1 MVSSEVGFV
10 KGNLVWGKN
19 LNTIISSV
27 ALVLFGF
34 ILGGAFSTS
43 VADQPGSA
51 RAELVTEA
59 ERLYADVYNRVA
71 PSVVSITTSS
81 RSAGDDQFFADGSGS
96 GFIVDQQG
104 HIVTNFHV
112 IDGAERIEINMFDG
126 TIVEAEI
133 IGTDP
138 DSDLAVIQV
147 NLSADRLVPVPL
159 GNSDDLLVGQSVLAM
174 GNPFNKDWTLTNGI
188 VSALNRTIIGLN
200 NYSIGGVI
208 QTDAAINPGNSGGP
222 LLNLRGEV
230 IGVNSQIELLN
241 GVRQNAG
248 VGYAI
253 PSNLVSRVFSDI
265 INFGQVQYSYIG
277 ITNRPIDLNLID
289 EFRLPNNIQG
299 VAVRQVRPNT
309 PAARGGLQTMGLN
322 SIDVITAID
331 GISISSFDELVGYL
345 SIYTRPG
352 QTVQLTVFRDGGS
365 VTLDVTLDVRPG

>member
-1 MVSSEVGFV
+1 MIYKSLRMFVG
-10 KGNLVWGKN
+10 
-19 LNTIISSV
+19 SV
-27 ALVLFGF
+27 VLIAFGF

-43 VADQPGSA
+43 VADEPGSP
-51 RAELVTEA
+51 RAELVLES

-81 RSAGDDQFFADGSGS
+81 RGAGNDQFFAEGSGS
-96 GFIVDQQG
+96 GFVVDQQG

-112 IDGAERIEINMFDG
+112 IDGAERIEINFFDG

-138 DSDLAVIQV
+138 DSDLAVIKV
-147 NLSADRLVPVPL
+147 DLAPAILVPVPL
-159 GNSDDLLVGQSVLAM
+159 ANSDDLIVGQSVLAM
-174 GNPFNKDWTLTNGI
+174 GNPFNKDWTLTYGI

-289 EFRLPNNIQG
+289 DFGLPNNIRG

-309 PAARGGLQTMGLN
+309 PAARGGLRTMSNN
-322 SIDVITAID
+322 SIDVITAVD
-331 GISISSFDELVGYL
+331 GIDIHSFDELVGYL

-352 QTVQLTVFRDGGS
+352 QTVQLTVFREGAS
-365 VTLDVTLDVRPG
+365 VSLAVTLDVRPG

>member
-1 MVSSEVGFV
+1 M
-10 KGNLVWGKN
+10 LGKT
-19 LNTIISSV
+19 LNTIIGSL
-27 ALVLFGF
+27 ALIIFGF

-43 VADQPGSA
+43 VADEPGSP

-81 RSAGDDQFFADGSGS
+81 RGASDEQFFADGSGS

-126 TIVEAEI
+126 TILEASV
-133 IGTDP
+133 IGIDP
-138 DSDLAVIQV
+138 DSDLAVIKV
-147 NLSADRLVPVPL
+147 SISSDRLVPVPL

-174 GNPFNKDWTLTNGI
+174 GNPFNKDWTLTYGI

-253 PSNLVSRVFSDI
+253 PSNLVSRVFTDI

-289 EFRLPNNIQG
+289 EFNLPNNIRG

-322 SIDVITAID
+322 SIDVITAVD
-331 GISISSFDELVGYL
+331 GVTIRSFDELVGYL

-352 QTVQLTVFRDGGS
+352 QTVQLTVFRNGAS
-365 VTLDVTLDVRPG
+365 VNLSVTLDVRPG

>member
-1 MVSSEVGFV
+1 MF
-10 KGNLVWGKN
+10 GKT
-19 LNTIISSV
+19 LRLFIGSFSLIM
-27 ALVLFGF
+27 FGF

-43 VADQPGSA
+43 VADEPGSI
-51 RAELVTEA
+51 RAELITEA
-59 ERLYADVYNRVA
+59 EQLYADVYNRVA

-81 RSAGDDQFFADGSGS
+81 RGAGGDDQFFADGAGS
-96 GFIVDQQG
+96 GFVVDKQG

-112 IDGAERIEINMFDG
+112 IDGAERIEINFFDG
-126 TIVEAEI
+126 TIVEASV

-147 NLSADRLVPVPL
+147 NLPAENLVAVPL

-174 GNPFNKDWTLTNGI
+174 GNPFNKDWTMTYGI
-188 VSALNRTIIGLN
+188 ISALNRTIIGLN

-253 PSNLVSRVFSDI
+253 PSNLVSRVFNDI

-277 ITNRPIDLNLID
+277 ITNRPIDLNLIED
-289 EFRLPNNIQG
+289 FRLPNNIRG

-309 PAARGGLQTMGLN
+309 PAARGGLQTMTN
-322 SIDVITAID
+322 NIDVITAVD
-331 GISISSFDELVGYL
+331 GVTIRSFDELVGYL

-352 QTVQLTVFRDGGS
+352 QTVQLTVFRAGATI
-365 VTLDVTLDVRPG
+365 TLNVTLDVRPG

>member
-1 MVSSEVGFV
+1 VF
-10 KGNLVWGKN
+10 GK
-19 LNTIISSV
+19 TIRVLISSV
-27 ALVLFGF
+27 ALIIFGF
-34 ILGGAFSTS
+34 ILGGTFAPS
-43 VADQPGSA
+43 VADEPGSP

-81 RSAGDDQFFADGSGS
+81 RGGGDDQFFADGSGS
-96 GFIVDQQG
+96 GFVVDQLG

-112 IDGAERIEINMFDG
+112 IDGAERIEINFFDG
-126 TIVEAEI
+126 TIVEADV
-133 IGTDP
+133 IGIDP

-147 NLSADRLVPVPL
+147 ILPAEKLVPVPL
-159 GNSDDLLVGQSVLAM
+159 GNSDDLLVGQSVLAI
-174 GNPFNKDWTLTNGI
+174 GNPFNKDWTLTYGI

-230 IGVNSQIELLN
+230 IGVNSQIELQN

-253 PSNLVSRVFSDI
+253 PSNLVNRVFSDI
-265 INFGQVQYSYIG
+265 INFGEVQYSYIG
-277 ITNRPIDLNLID
+277 ITNRPIDLNLIQD
-289 EFRLPNNIQG
+289 FNLPNNIRG

-309 PAARGGLQTMGLN
+309 PAARGGLRTMGVDT
-322 SIDVITAID
+322 IDVITAVDNVPIR
-331 GISISSFDELVGYL
+331 SFDELVGYL

-352 QTVQLTVFRDGGS
+352 QTVQLTVYRAGQQ
-365 VTLDVTLDVRPG
+365 TILDVTLDVRPG

>member
-1 MVSSEVGFV
+1 VFD
-10 KGNLVWGKN
+10 K
-19 LNTIISSV
+19 TIRVLIGSV
-27 ALVLFGF
+27 ALIIFGF
-34 ILGGAFSTS
+34 ILGGAFSTT
-43 VADQPGSA
+43 VADEPGSP
-51 RAELVTEA
+51 RAELITEA

-81 RSAGDDQFFADGSGS
+81 RGGGDDQFFADGSGS
-96 GFIVDQQG
+96 GFVVDQRG

-112 IDGAERIEINMFDG
+112 IDGAERIEINFFDG
-126 TIVEAEI
+126 TIVEADI

-138 DSDLAVIQV
+138 DSDLAVIRV
-147 NLSADRLVPVPL
+147 DVPIEKLVPVPL
-159 GNSDDLLVGQSVLAM
+159 GNSDDLLVGQSVLAI
-174 GNPFNKDWTLTNGI
+174 GNPFNKDWTLTYGI

-253 PSNLVSRVFSDI
+253 PSNLVNRVFSDI
-265 INFGQVQYSYIG
+265 INFGEVQYSYIG
-277 ITNRPIDLNLID
+277 ITNRPIDLNLIQD
-289 EFRLPNNIQG
+289 FGLPNNIQG

-309 PAARGGLQTMGLN
+309 PAARGGLQTMGVDT
-322 SIDVITAID
+322 IDVITAID
-331 GISISSFDELVGYL
+331 GVPIQGFDELVGYL

-352 QTVQLTVFRDGGS
+352 QTVQLTVYREGQQI
-365 VTLDVTLDVRPG
+365 TLDVTLDVRPG

>member
-1 MVSSEVGFV
+1 MWSKTLNRIIGSLALIIFGFV
-10 KGNLVWGKN
+10 
-19 LNTIISSV
+19 
-27 ALVLFGF
+27 
-34 ILGGAFSTS
+34 LGGAFSTS
-43 VADQPGSA
+43 VADQPGSP

-81 RSAGDDQFFADGSGS
+81 RSGGDDQFFADGSGS
-96 GFIVDQQG
+96 GFIVDQLG

-112 IDGAERIEINMFDG
+112 IDAAERIEINMFDG
-126 TIVEAEI
+126 TIVEADVVGI
-133 IGTDP
+133 DP
-138 DSDLAVIQV
+138 DSDLAVIKV
-147 NLSADRLVPVPL
+147 DMPVDRLSPVPL

-174 GNPFNKDWTLTNGI
+174 GNPFNKDWTLTYGI

-253 PSNLVSRVFSDI
+253 PSNLVSRVFTDI
-265 INFGQVQYSYIG
+265 INFGEVQYSYIG

-289 EFRLPNNIQG
+289 EFNLPNNLRG

-309 PAARGGLQTMGLN
+309 PAARGGLQTMGIN
-322 SIDVITAID
+322 SIDVITAVD
-331 GISISSFDELVGYL
+331 GITIHSFDELVGYL

-352 QTVQLTVFRDGGS
+352 QTVQLTVYRNGGP
-365 VTLDVTLDVRPG
+365 VTLNVTLDVRPG

>member
-1 MVSSEVGFV
+1 MKGKLVVS
-10 KGNLVWGKN
+10 KT
-19 LNTIISSV
+19 LNTIVASV
-27 ALVLFGF
+27 ALIIFGF
-34 ILGGAFSTS
+34 VLGSAVSTS
-43 VADQPGSA
+43 TADQPGSP
-51 RAELVTEA
+51 RAELITEA

-71 PSVVSITTSS
+71 PSVVSITTAS
-81 RSAGDDQFFADGSGS
+81 RGAGDNNFFADGSGS
-96 GFIVDQQG
+96 GFIVDKDG

-112 IDGAERIEINMFDG
+112 IDNAERIEINMFDG
-126 TIVEAEI
+126 TIVEADV

-138 DSDLAVIQV
+138 DSDLAVIKV
-147 NLSADRLVPVPL
+147 DMPADRLAPVPL
-159 GNSDDLLVGQSVLAM
+159 ANSDDLIVGQSVLAM

-253 PSNLVSRVFSDI
+253 PSNLVTRVFNDI
-265 INFGQVQYSYIG
+265 INFGEVQYSYIG
-277 ITNRPIDLNLID
+277 ITNRPIDLNLIE
-289 EFRLPNNIQG
+289 EFNLPNDIRG

-322 SIDVITAID
+322 TIDVITAID
-331 GISISSFDELVGYL
+331 GVTIHSFDELVGYL
-345 SIYTRPG
+345 SINTRPG
-352 QTVQLTVFRDGGS
+352 QTVELTVFRNGS
-365 VTLDVTLDVRPG
+365 SVNLNITLDVRPG